1 MLKRKI
7 AAVLAIAMTATQLLG
22 TAVFA
27 EELTVEDFA
36 DDFVAASDIIEAEG
50 VEVQAVEADV
60 TVSAPSATSETTVSA
75 PSTNKAKAEFAQK
88 NGLGVYGDTLK
99 LTETEKKANKKY
111 LYTVNLSTISDNS
124 SITIIKGG
132 SFTVIDDATGK
143 GAKKALAIEDRANK
157 KLVSVSK
164 KGLVKGKKATTDA
177 KGVPVKVTVAEGKVV
192 TMYVKVL
199 DFALDQS
206 VSLDKVN
213 SDPATVS
220 QQKAPF
226 VKKLKVTA
234 VAGQAF
240 DVKINSTIGNF
251 KILEAKDKKNATN
264 GAKIALG
271 EDGAYHIVVTKSAK
285 GKATFPVIV
294 NGKKY
299 TITVNIT
306 KPKKIRAAR

>member
-60 TVSAPSATSETTVSA
+60 TVSAPSTVSETNA

-199 DFALDQS
+199 DFAIDS
-206 VSLDKVN
+206 VSLDTVN
-213 SDPATVS
+213 TVDTVS
-220 QQKAPF
+220 QQKAPSF
-226 VKKLKVTA
+226 KKLKVTA

-251 KILEAKDKKNATN
+251 KILEPKDKKSATN

-271 EDGAYHIVVTKSAK
+271 EDGAYHIVVAKSVK

-306 KPKKIRAAR
+306 KPKKIKAAK